1 MFRDR
6 FWAGGRGYPV
16 NVSLA
21 IFKNIALTRSWR
33 VSGAFTQPDFTGSC
47 LTISHTCFSCLPS
60 RQISPCV
67 PVVSKGSEDAAW
79 V

>member
-21 IFKNIALTRSWR
+21 IFKNIALARSWR
-33 VSGAFTQPDFTGSC
+33 VRGAFTQPDFTGSC
-47 LTISHTCFSCLPS
+47 LTISHTFFPCLPS
-60 RQISPCV
+60 RQISPSV
-67 PVVSKGSEDAAW
+67 PVVIKGNEDAAW